1 MQPSQIAITDFSYDL
16 PESYI
21 ALYPLPNRAQ
31 SKLLVY
37 KNNAIEETVFSKFP
51 GILPENSS
59 LFFNNTKVINARLS
73 FFKTTGSRIEIFC
86 LEPAGKVTD
95 YSLSLQQT
103 GSCIWQCLVGG
114 ASKWK
119 EPKLENELI
128 IANQK
133 IVLCAVKKEQIKDA
147 YLIEF
152 SWTPA
157 AFTFAEILEGI
168 GKIPLPPYLNREAE
182 VEDLENYQTVYA
194 KEKGSVAAPT
204 AGLHFTENLLE
215 QLKNEGVGINEIT
228 LHVGA
233 GTFKPVKAALMQDHV
248 MHAEYL
254 DVSVETLENLIAA
267 KEIIAV
273 GTTSLRTLES
283 LYWIGVKIILQP
295 EIEALSISQWEVYE
309 APLVQTNCTVE
320 EAINALVAWLKN
332 RNLKKIFTQ
341 TQIIIAPGYQFRVA
355 DGLIT
360 NFHQPQST
368 LLLLVAAAIG
378 DNWKKMYEYA
388 LANNFRF
395 LSYGDANYIEIN
407 KNKTRV

>member
-1 MQPSQIAITDFSYDL
+1 MQPSQIAISDFTYEL
-16 PESYI
+16 PETSI
-21 ALYPLPNRAQ
+21 ALYPLPEREK

-37 KNNAIEETVFSKFP
+37 QDDIIKETIFSKLS
-51 GILPENSS
+51 GILPKNSS

-86 LEPAGKVTD
+86 LEPAGRVTD

-103 GSCIWQCLVGG
+103 GTCIWQCLVGG

-119 EPKLENELI
+119 EPKLEKELK
-128 IANQK
+128 IANEK
-133 IVLCAVKKEQIKDA
+133 IVLCALKKEQIKDA

-152 SWTPA
+152 SWTPTTY
-157 AFTFAEILEGI
+157 TFAEILEAV

-182 VEDLENYQTVYA
+182 AKDLENYQTVYA

-233 GTFKPVKAALMQDHV
+233 GTFKPVKAALMRDHI

-254 DVSVETLENLIAA
+254 DVSVEALKNLLEA
-267 KEIIAV
+267 KNIIAV

-283 LYWIGVKIILQP
+283 LYWIGVKIFLQP

-320 EAINALVAWLKN
+320 EAINALLQWLIK
-332 RNLKKIFTQ
+332 RNLKKVFTQ

-368 LLLLVAAAIG
+368 LLLLVAAAVG
-378 DNWKKMYEYA
+378 DNWKKLYEYA

-395 LSYGDANYIEIN
+395 LSYGDANFIAI
-407 KNKTRV
+407 KKK

>member
-1 MQPSQIAITDFSYDL
+1 MQPQEIAISDFTYDL
-16 PESYI
+16 PEKCI
-21 ALYPLPNRAQ
+21 ALYPLPNRAS

-37 KNNAIEETVFSKFP
+37 KNNNITETVFSALP
-51 GILPENSS
+51 DELPEDCS

-73 FFKTTGSRIEIFC
+73 FFKSTGSRIEIFC
-86 LEPAGKVTD
+86 LEPAGTVTD
-95 YSLSLQQT
+95 YALSLQKT
-103 GSCIWQCLVGG
+103 ENCLWQCFVGG

-119 EPKLENELI
+119 ELKLEREI
-128 IANQK
+128 EIKGQK
-133 IVLCAVKKEQIKDA
+133 IILFAEKKGKIKDA

-152 SWTPA
+152 SWLPTHI
-157 AFTFAEILEGI
+157 TFAEILENI

-182 VEDLENYQTVYA
+182 VEDLDNYQTIFA
-194 KEKGSVAAPT
+194 KEEGSVAAPT

-215 QLKNEGVGINEIT
+215 KLVKQGIALNEIT

-233 GTFKPVKAALMQDHV
+233 GTFKPVKTELMQDHI
-248 MHAEYL
+248 MHAEYI
-254 DVSVETLENLIAA
+254 DVSVKALENLLLN
-267 KEIIAV
+267 KNIIAV

-283 LYWIGVKIILQP
+283 LYWMGVKILIVP
-295 EIEALSISQWEVYE
+295 ESDQVALWQWEVYE
-309 APLVQTNCTVE
+309 EPLVNTNFSLKDSIT
-320 EAINALVAWLKN
+320 ALINWLKQ
-332 RNLKKIFTQ
+332 KKIERLFTQ

-378 DNWKKMYEYA
+378 DEWKKLYEYA

-395 LSYGDANYIEIN
+395 LSYGDANFIAID
-407 KNKTRV
+407 KKQI